1 MMMYLGEEEA
11 CDLGRRR
18 DVEMQIGK
26 EERRRREER
35 STRGSDRRDQG
46 ENRTE
51 KKVRKRKKKKKKRN
65 GIDTK
70 SSGTGE
76 RVFLKV
82 RVYV

>member
-26 EERRRREER
+26 KERRRREER
-35 STRGSDRRDQG
+35 STRESVERDQE

-51 KKVRKRKKKKKKRN
+51 MKVRKGKKK
-65 GIDTK
+65 
-70 SSGTGE
+70 GE
-76 RVFLKV
+76 E
-82 RVYV
+82 